1 MQIKAVAL
9 AVLLGLVAEA
19 AQAQPRL
26 ISDVPYEGISP
37 VEAVDIVRST
47 GLRPVA
53 RPQREGPY
61 YIVHAVDSYG
71 DTKRVVIDAEMG
83 DVLRVRPVRGYV
95 RSAPWYG
102 RTPPEF
108 GGGPRLWR
116 READRMGP
124 PPGVVGRSWRAPP
137 PRYGALDDDDD
148 DLRPPRAVARPPM
161 QGPPP
166 VAPSASLPPPPDP
179 VQRAP
184 AGAVP
189 VSPAPRTATAAPVAK
204 PPLPR
209 ERPNREAARPAAA
222 NPRAAVTPEPPSAP
236 RVVLPGGPPAKDEPK
251 SETTASVPA
260 AKPAAPE
267 PAKTP
272 AKAPEAAMPPV
283 NPLE

>member
-9 AVLLGLVAEA
+9 AVLLGLAAEA

-26 ISDVPYEGISP
+26 VSDVLYGGISP
-37 VEAVDIVRST
+37 AEAVDIVRST

-61 YIVHAVDSYG
+61 YIVHAMDSYG

-116 READRMGP
+116 GEADRMGP
-124 PPGVVGRSWRAPP
+124 PPGAVGRSWRAPP
-137 PRYGALDDDDD
+137 PRYGILDDDDD
-148 DLRPPRAVARPPM
+148 DLMPPRATARTPM
-161 QGPPP
+161 QGPPS
-166 VAPSASLPPPPDP
+166 SAGLPPPPDP
-179 VQRAP
+179 IQRAP
-184 AGAVP
+184 AGAPSVN
-189 VSPAPRTATAAPVAK
+189 PAPRTATAAPAAK
-204 PPLPR
+204 PPVPR
-209 ERPNREAARPAAA
+209 ERPSREAARPAAA
-222 NPRAAVTPEPPSAP
+222 NPQAAVTAPEPPKSAP
-236 RVVLPGGPPAKDEPK
+236 RVVLPGGPPARDEPK
-251 SETTASVPA
+251 AETTASVPA
-260 AKPAAPE
+260 PKPAAAE
-267 PAKTP
+267 PPKTP
-272 AKAPEAAMPPV
+272 PVNPPAAAMPPV

>member
-9 AVLLGLVAEA
+9 AVLLGLAAEA

-26 ISDVPYEGISP
+26 VSDVLYGGISP

-61 YIVHAVDSYG
+61 YIVEAVDSYG

-83 DVLRVRPVRGYV
+83 DVVRVRPVRGYV

-124 PPGVVGRSWRAPP
+124 PPGAVGRSWRAPP

-148 DLRPPRAVARPPM
+148 DLRPPRAGARPPM
-161 QGPPP
+161 QGPP
-166 VAPSASLPPPPDP
+166 PSASLPPPPDP
-179 VQRAP
+179 IQRAP
-184 AGAVP
+184 AAAAVTPGA
-189 VSPAPRTATAAPVAK
+189 RTATAAPVAK

-222 NPRAAVTPEPPSAP
+222 NPQAAVTTAEPPKSAP
-236 RVVLPGGPPAKDEPK
+236 RVVLPGGPPAKDEAK
-251 SETTASVPA
+251 GETTASVPA
-260 AKPAAPE
+260 AKPPAAE
-267 PAKTP
+267 PARTP